1 LWLFWRFS
9 QEKRFHFAFVF
20 WLSFPGER
28 RTVFLPLSRQ
38 KEESCMK
45 KSIGLVALCVFG
57 LVVASALAQIPEVP
71 AAPVA
76 APVAAVATA
85 VAAVAAPAGEI
96 AVKGKVSVVNGPDGA
111 LQAIYINPADPM
123 SHGYK
128 VDIVNG
134 EGKTLADKHGK
145 IVDTV
150 GVDANRL
157 YTIKTITV
165 VE

>member
-1 LWLFWRFS
+1 
-9 QEKRFHFAFVF
+9 
-20 WLSFPGER
+20 
-28 RTVFLPLSRQ
+28 
-38 KEESCMK
+38 MK
-45 KSIGLVALCVFG
+45 KSIGLIALCVFG
-57 LVVASALAQIPEVP
+57 LVVASALAQVP
-71 AAPVA
+71 AAPVAPVAAPAAAAVA

>member
-1 LWLFWRFS
+1 
-9 QEKRFHFAFVF
+9 
-20 WLSFPGER
+20 
-28 RTVFLPLSRQ
+28 
-38 KEESCMK
+38 MK
-45 KSIGLVALCVFG
+45 KIYGMVALCVFG
-57 LVVASALAQIPEVP
+57 LAVATALAQAPAPTETVAAPAPAVAVP
-71 AAPVA
+71 AAAVA
-76 APVAAVATA
+76 ANVAAVAQELT
-85 VAAVAAPAGEI
+85 
-96 AVKGKVSVVNGPDGA
+96 VKGKVSVVNGPDGA

-145 IVDTV
+145 IVEAV

-157 YTIKTITV
+157 FTIKTISV